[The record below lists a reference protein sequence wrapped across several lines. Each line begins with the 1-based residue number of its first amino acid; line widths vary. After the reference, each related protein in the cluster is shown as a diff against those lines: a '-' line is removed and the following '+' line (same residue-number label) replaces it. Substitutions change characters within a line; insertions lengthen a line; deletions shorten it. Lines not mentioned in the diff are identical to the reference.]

1 MSDAMHNWIA
11 YCAICGKRELKRDLD
26 RLMVRTASGNI
37 SPFILAYI
45 HRDCMP
51 ALADFLEV
59 EIPDYTVLH
68 HRTPHPRA
76 ALPEL
81 SHEDAEDAWLWNRR
95 KS

>member
-1 MSDAMHNWIA
+1 MHNWIA
-11 YCAICGKRELKRDLD
+11 YCAVCGQRAMKRDLD

-37 SPFILAYI
+37 SPAILAYI

-68 HRTPHPRA
+68 HRTPKPRE
-76 ALPEL
+76 ALQERLPGDP
-81 SHEDAEDAWLWNRR
+81 SDWRPWP
-95 KS
+95 